1 MSKGKDVKS
10 LVTILAEDKE
20 EKEKENTT
28 NG

>member
-10 LVTILAEDKE
+10 LVTILREEAE
-20 EKEKENTT
+20 EKERKA